1 MTQLYR
7 SGCVIRAW
15 EMREFA
21 ELVVGGV
28 SYKSEEQLEELLKQ
42 LQRIE
47 VILPSAIPQPL
58 EKFLTQL
65 CPQIQVLVL
74 VRCELSR
81 IANLGGLPHLTVLNL
96 KENKLRTLQNMFEGG
111 ASYNIL
117 GAQAAGGGARRASTG
132 SVLAGSSMGAT
143 PASSWTGFT
152 ATSSGMNSADVNVAG
167 NMRKLREIYLCS
179 NLFQGRLSRSELRPL
194 RRITRFWISRNSLTT
209 AKNLGQLRSAK
220 ELNLAGNRI
229 ECVTTIDVP
238 KGVEQLNLAHNK
250 IRNFTDVLDLKNL
263 PSLRELHLSDPDY
276 GENPIC
282 QLCNYGVALVQYF
295 KQLELVDLQSID
307 VEMVRESDA
316 IWKRKRLYYDM
327 QAESVRRQGDNAV
340 QIARAFFLEQR
351 RNLLNEVLPK
361 LYHELQ
367 LVLQETCS
375 PSVAEKIFAEKIF
388 SSSGSPLKSLP
399 SSATTTPT
407 TTALD
412 VGLLLDIDT
421 ISRSGTIATG
431 RTTKQELNATEKYAV
446 TLAKRYVQVRDFLL
460 PELQRQFAGFESS
473 MHKVVDK
480 EVQSIQRELAL
491 GGNIHFQL
499 PKREEQTSIATKCSA
514 SMDDAAEFDA
524 AFSSSSSSS
533 SSSCEHAGVRETPS
547 TSDLESSA
555 VAPPAGEVAVSSSA
569 SVVPSG
575 TTSTDEPVS
584 STSSK
589 GKGGAGKQVMTAP
602 PVIQASSVEGYEW
615 ERMVEYLVRVS
626 WENFKAEEFQ
636 HVNALQVSRVS
647 KIHANNGSP
656 LFPFLH
662 GGSGAA
668 PGAIGGSTAAAA
680 SSSLSQE
687 SHFSK
692 SLALS
697 RKGTEWGKK
706 LAEELREDR
715 NAGESEKQSKYLFMV
730 LPIGEGSA
738 SSGSSSS
745 SCPSFGSTAEFYGA
759 RRRTT
764 ASGLFTSGGSSSS
777 SAKISGGGPVAGT
790 ASGQHQNKLDHDH
803 EGLEAAP
810 AWFSATAG
818 TSNSTTATTT
828 SLQDMV
834 ANWRSTDTT
843 QVLQRRRQLLQTEEM
858 RLKKMSYSTSASGS
872 AAAWFKQIAAA
883 GGRSRPTSAGASV
896 RSRPGTSSRKN
907 VGGAAGAAAG
917 ETKGDEDHGD
927 GETEINHHQDSSSC
941 SESLTVDEQEQ
952 ILAMQQTEKEI
963 EDEKALKIEARF
975 QRILKSG
982 NVGVREDH
990 NLMSRDTP
998 SRAKGRHGNGDQQFS
1013 SCSAIDSEYGGGTG
1027 ANGSRPVTHAE
1038 RKRQEQK
1045 KREEMIN
1052 EWTQSVTKQLHEAVR
1067 ESGGEVFAP
1076 DEAEQL
1082 FLTLEGGGGGNAGGG
1097 VEGSPGGY
1105 GRAGAGAGSRP
1116 GTVSNNSALQA
1127 TSALLTSQNWSPYA
1141 TEFCVFL
1148 TNSVAVALYP
1158 VLQQFAESDFA
1169 QSVFGGEQLDRMS
1182 CSQKSSGIGSADT
1195 LKKRY
1200 LGGAELLVCQAFGM
1214 QNELPDVADPFF
1226 HYQKES
1232 GGASSFGRST
1242 SLAGGGGSSFSSV
1255 SGAAGGPSSSPGYD
1269 VPGAPAP
1276 PAGGTMQ
1283 NLSNASSFQTA
1294 SNVRPS
1300 TRAPPCGLFSRH
1312 HYLFPPMDSEQTY
1325 VSRYGLLKR
1334 PAQQLPGSSIQID
1347 SLLKANGAH
1356 VAQAQ
1361 AWARRAKPPGGSLG
1375 GDPDERPPTTPSS
1388 PSPTGRKSRTM
1399 LNKQGVGLALAS
1411 SVVASSGGASG
1422 RATGRPEQ
1430 REQPPPLTGSA
1441 SPTTGTAS
1449 GCSPPASPT
1458 KSKERAVELAVR
1470 TLNTFSLES
1479 DGYIDPL
1486 RGCGRTT
1493 SGASS
1498 SSSSAGA
1505 GGEGPDGSP
1514 LLEPPAMS
1522 NFEREWKKL
1531 QEAKSA
1537 RDEEAQATASP
1548 APKVETT
1555 RSGSGQHESHLFHS
1569 FARSKSLQEFLSSPG
1584 YDSVSGR
1591 YRTLDS
1597 DPRQKIWRFRDA
1609 SRCEPAFLLQLEFV
1623 YDSET
1628 EKIECNLVGKNADV
1642 GDATKVQ
1649 SQEKML
1655 SCSAPESVQPT
1666 ATSLPGDHVDTHTSS
1681 TTTASGTEMVATV
1694 PPFSGA
1700 SSSSL
1705 RASSSSSASSS
1716 LGVPSSSSDP
1726 KLLTKIYEKWLG
1738 RQVNSTSEE
1747 LIKRDFGLFWPRLR
1761 EFAFLVT
1768 TVFAHTLA
1776 ERVLTRTGAGA
1787 PARPSLT
1794 GGPPSSTSASAA
1806 YDVFFETASGALPS
1820 HFRPTTT
1827 PSVNFNQKTVFDH
1840 MTNSHPLGSHT
1851 RTHFRVGQFSSA
1863 EDLASAW
1870 DLNATSDS
1878 RTVTQRATLER
1889 AVLRERQ
1896 RILLS
1901 LHRVESAQIESITY
1915 VNLWGANLRRLS
1927 KDCFVGLH
1935 KLKTL
1940 VLGMNRFV
1948 SAAED
1953 LGSSWSC
1960 EIVDLSWN
1968 FLKPSSRPSSSSIC
1982 TSSTAS
1988 EQRPSTSQTERRLFP
2003 NCKRLHLTGNAEFHL
2018 GTLLHTAAIAEGGL
2032 DEWAP
2037 KVEELLIDVPE
2048 GVFESGSGAVGG
2060 HPSRGSCNPY
2070 HSAEMQRLLVATH
2083 PSLKL
2088 VNSMKVI
2095 LLITNSVVQPP
2106 QVVTA
2111 TAASAVADHDE
2122 LGGGH
2127 KNDASRAAVGL
2138 SLGLGGD
2145 SADLTENAA
2154 SASASSDPFR
2164 PAAFPTPGAPRAGGG
2179 AGKSGCH
2186 LSLSPLK
2193 EGDGS
2198 RIQTSVLGLGV
2209 SGGSPT
2215 RRRSPAKDLLSGA
2228 VSGGAGGGGT
2238 ASLVRENSNSVGDVS
2253 LNASRKTLNV
2263 TQMVQQRRAKMQAR
2277 YSSSSVPLSSSASS
2291 SDGRSAAVGAG
2302 DVQPNSINND
2312 VPCRSSDEE
2321 EDASPDDDA
2330 DLPAFLCSVLDLAD
2344 GDEKTSYPRPGPC
2357 ATAATDFFFQNLQHL
2372 IVSNIGLVSLQSS
2385 SSFSS
2390 TAPSYSISQ
2399 LCVAQRLETLDI
2411 SCNKLQSLKGL
2422 EAFRQLKQLDAS
2434 QNAIYC
2440 DVLPSLPAGLEFLN
2454 LSQNCVKSLAFQVL
2468 GDRNRASADHL
2479 HTVGIAAPTSY
2490 PGLRA
2495 LYLGDNLLSDMREL
2509 QVLPRLFPKLA
2520 ILELRGNPMCL
2531 RADSSVSRD
2540 LLDRALLKSCAELVV
2555 RKRESTTQVFKK
2567 SIEEDAKINAGG
2579 EDVDVDAAA
2588 DEPGSSVSQ
2597 PQSLAYYER
2606 DDQLLEN
2613 SEDSPGQLSPSSSSD
2628 GAGDDHGA
2636 PKAFTS
2642 LEGRDGDGEGEEG
2655 PQEGDNLND
2664 EGHEDQSTTFF
2675 DDSCTRL
2682 EDRTLRKQKREE
2694 RRRQREQDRL
2704 AKQKAK
2710 RESQAVAKPIGRG
2723 DVMPKVGMDYSYAAS
2738 LSSAGTSRPSSSS
2751 SASLSLEVMQKAA
2764 GARENADGGGK
2775 SKRRTNKAAS
2785 MTAEDLREQELGRN
2799 VWGTGRDA
2807 HVEHDLQK
2815 FFPTERADGSRSGS
2829 STSASAA
2836 GAAENDAN
2844 VRRAGAHAHA
2854 PDLLEGA
2861 DGIDLQI
2868 KLAPAD
2874 DQRREHQVAPADPR
2888 GVRNRN
2894 HLRVSKLYRLSLIYL
2909 LRDSLQYLDGMS
2921 ITDAEL
2927 KAAWQTFR
2935 TTLTPDLLLQQSGCF
2950 YHAKLRALT
2959 ALNLTSAKLS
2969 DLSDGILS
2977 DRWLPQLKYLS
2988 LDNNVIRTGR
2998 IGPLRKL
3005 LTLKMN
3011 RCCVGELSRFVGV
3024 ASAAAAVEPNA
3035 NRICG
3040 ATSSDTSGGA
3050 ASGAGGTSSSTS
3062 SESSSGHQ
3070 MQMVDGGAQRI
3081 VSSGPAAASSYNIN
3095 PPTSSSA
3102 ATTMK
3107 PRNRSI
3113 FFDSLPKLQHLELSY
3128 NQLRSATPFAA
3139 LGEQIF
3145 SELRVLVL
3153 AHNQITAL
3161 APTRFTARDFPPNP
3175 SCPPTAGGIG
3185 VVVAATASGSSGATA
3200 GGGGVGATTAGGS
3213 LTDDEPAA
3221 PTPAPNEN
3229 TASTTTTT
3237 SSSTT
3242 LRKEQAPFRS
3252 LKKLRALILNH
3263 NKIRFT
3269 DAFSFFQEQRINPTN
3284 SSTLHPHGINVDAPA
3299 LEEIFLTHNR
3309 LSSLDCFSAVKNL
3322 KLLKLDFNRVSALEA
3337 IQLMVPRITV
3347 GEKLQET
3354 TTRRKR
3360 MVKMEE
3366 LLESMCHT
3374 ISLARN
3380 PVARKPFYRFTL
3392 CQHLAALEI
3401 IDGRKVTQ
3409 EDRLGY
3415 SLKQDSLVRKSQL
3428 LQVLDGTANQG
3439 QNAGGSGS
3447 SSDLSLPTGFAT
3459 LRPERG
3465 GVLQGNSSS
3474 TEPHRTA
3481 FHHASPSTVAT
3492 RSSRLK
3498 EALHQRAAAAVVQQ
3512 MTASSTSSAVLNEQE
3527 EASEKGHQ
3535 HGHDL
3540 VPVRGEDIDLLEEIG
3555 ASAATTMLQKTKIVK
3570 TSSLYGGRSGGGGAL
3585 KRDQGTSGGF
3595 SGSGGGVDAGAG
3607 AGGSFSGPN
3616 GNAPNEYL
3624 LRTPTRTRFS
3634 PTKKLSSSGGGHR

>member
-351 RNLLNEVLPK
+351 RNFYEGVRCVSG
-361 LYHELQ
+361 Q
-367 LVLQETCS
+367 LVL
-375 PSVAEKIFAEKIF
+375 
-388 SSSGSPLKSLP
+388 
-399 SSATTTPT
+399 
-407 TTALD
+407 
-412 VGLLLDIDT
+412 
-421 ISRSGTIATG
+421 
-431 RTTKQELNATEKYAV
+431 
-446 TLAKRYVQVRDFLL
+446 
-460 PELQRQFAGFESS
+460 
-473 MHKVVDK
+473 
-480 EVQSIQRELAL
+480 
-491 GGNIHFQL
+491 
-499 PKREEQTSIATKCSA
+499 
-514 SMDDAAEFDA
+514 
-524 AFSSSSSSS
+524 
-533 SSSCEHAGVRETPS
+533 
-547 TSDLESSA
+547 
-555 VAPPAGEVAVSSSA
+555 
-569 SVVPSG
+569 
-575 TTSTDEPVS
+575 
-584 STSSK
+584 
-589 GKGGAGKQVMTAP
+589 
-602 PVIQASSVEGYEW
+602 ASSVEGYEW

-738 SSGSSSS
+738 S
-745 SCPSFGSTAEFYGA
+745 
-759 RRRTT
+759 
-764 ASGLFTSGGSSSS
+764 
-777 SAKISGGGPVAGT
+777 
-790 ASGQHQNKLDHDH
+790 
-803 EGLEAAP
+803 
-810 AWFSATAG
+810 
-818 TSNSTTATTT
+818 
-828 SLQDMV
+828 
-834 ANWRSTDTT
+834 
-843 QVLQRRRQLLQTEEM
+843 
-858 RLKKMSYSTSASGS
+858 
-872 AAAWFKQIAAA
+872 
-883 GGRSRPTSAGASV
+883 
-896 RSRPGTSSRKN
+896 TSSRKN

-1076 DEAEQL
+1076 DDMARPAGKWPTAGPTIDEAEQL

-1325 VSRYGLLKR
+1325 VS
-1334 PAQQLPGSSIQID
+1334 
-1347 SLLKANGAH
+1347 
-1356 VAQAQ
+1356 
-1361 AWARRAKPPGGSLG
+1361 
-1375 GDPDERPPTTPSS
+1375 
-1388 PSPTGRKSRTM
+1388 
-1399 LNKQGVGLALAS
+1399 
-1411 SVVASSGGASG
+1411 
-1422 RATGRPEQ
+1422 
-1430 REQPPPLTGSA
+1430 
-1441 SPTTGTAS
+1441 
-1449 GCSPPASPT
+1449 
-1458 KSKERAVELAVR
+1458 
-1470 TLNTFSLES
+1470 
-1479 DGYIDPL
+1479 
-1486 RGCGRTT
+1486 
-1493 SGASS
+1493 
-1498 SSSSAGA
+1498 
-1505 GGEGPDGSP
+1505 
-1514 LLEPPAMS
+1514 
-1522 NFEREWKKL
+1522 
-1531 QEAKSA
+1531 
-1537 RDEEAQATASP
+1537 
-1548 APKVETT
+1548 
-1555 RSGSGQHESHLFHS
+1555 
-1569 FARSKSLQEFLSSPG
+1569 
-1584 YDSVSGR
+1584 
-1591 YRTLDS
+1591 S

-1681 TTTASGTEMVATV
+1681 TTTA
-1694 PPFSGA
+1694 
-1700 SSSSL
+1700 
-1705 RASSSSSASSS
+1705 
-1716 LGVPSSSSDP
+1716 
-1726 KLLTKIYEKWLG
+1726 
-1738 RQVNSTSEE
+1738 
-1747 LIKRDFGLFWPRLR
+1747 LR

-2977 DRWLPQLKYLS
+2977 DR
-2988 LDNNVIRTGR
+2988 
-2998 IGPLRKL
+2998 
-3005 LTLKMN
+3005 
-3011 RCCVGELSRFVGV
+3011 
-3024 ASAAAAVEPNA
+3024 
-3035 NRICG
+3035 
-3040 ATSSDTSGGA
+3040 
-3050 ASGAGGTSSSTS
+3050 
-3062 SESSSGHQ
+3062 
-3070 MQMVDGGAQRI
+3070 
-3081 VSSGPAAASSYNIN
+3081 
-3095 PPTSSSA
+3095 
-3102 ATTMK
+3102 
-3107 PRNRSI
+3107 
-3113 FFDSLPKLQHLELSY
+3113 
-3128 NQLRSATPFAA
+3128 
-3139 LGEQIF
+3139 
-3145 SELRVLVL
+3145 
-3153 AHNQITAL
+3153 
-3161 APTRFTARDFPPNP
+3161 
-3175 SCPPTAGGIG
+3175 GIG

-3409 EDRLGY
+3409 EDRLGAW
-3415 SLKQDSLVRKSQL
+3415 
-3428 LQVLDGTANQG
+3428 GC
-3439 QNAGGSGS
+3439 
-3447 SSDLSLPTGFAT
+3447 
-3459 LRPERG
+3459 
-3465 GVLQGNSSS
+3465 
-3474 TEPHRTA
+3474 
-3481 FHHASPSTVAT
+3481 AT
-3492 RSSRLK
+3492 RQL
-3498 EALHQRAAAAVVQQ
+3498 
-3512 MTASSTSSAVLNEQE
+3512 
-3527 EASEKGHQ
+3527 
-3535 HGHDL
+3535 
-3540 VPVRGEDIDLLEEIG
+3540 I
-3555 ASAATTMLQKTKIVK
+3555 
-3570 TSSLYGGRSGGGGAL
+3570 LY
-3585 KRDQGTSGGF
+3585 
-3595 SGSGGGVDAGAG
+3595 
-3607 AGGSFSGPN
+3607 
-3616 GNAPNEYL
+3616 
-3624 LRTPTRTRFS
+3624 
-3634 PTKKLSSSGGGHR
+3634 